1 MHKRNRILTAIILI
15 TILVLV
21 VYLLIANYRQN
32 NIINNIKK
40 ISLEIS
46 RETYDCGDNS
56 IKRYSIG
63 EAQKRLLE
71 KKEKNLNS
79 KIKLEQVNIS
89 SFDEIKEEVI
99 VTTEIQ
105 EYPFKTVIFHEFIFK
120 KLDDKWLVVNFNCDV

>member
-46 RETYDCGDNS
+46 RETYDSGDNS

-79 KIKLEQVNIS
+79 KIKLEQVNVS
-89 SFDEIKEEVI
+89 SFDEIEEEVI

>member
-46 RETYDCGDNS
+46 RETYDSGDNS

-79 KIKLEQVNIS
+79 KIKLEQLNVS
-89 SFDEIKEEVI
+89 SFDEIEEEVI

>member
-1 MHKRNRILTAIILI
+1 M
-15 TILVLV
+15 VLV

-46 RETYDCGDNS
+46 RETYDSGDNS

-79 KIKLEQVNIS
+79 KIKLEQVNVS
-89 SFDEIKEEVI
+89 SFDEIEEEVI